1 MSTPT
6 LADPTCLL
14 CDGSSRP
21 ETRFAPAQ
29 FRRCEQCGFIFAAGE
44 PDTDVY
50 DDTYF
55 EGYAGGDYL
64 SEEAQRRRES
74 RIRLDLLARVAPP
87 PGRLLEIGSAAG
99 FLLHEASLRGYEPV
113 GVEPN
118 AAMVGHARD
127 ALGMDVRVG
136 FLGEVALPAEPFD
149 VACAFHVVEHLERPR
164 EALRAVHDA
173 LAPGGHLLAEVPNA
187 ESAAAHRLGGRWQSL
202 EPSYHV
208 GQYGPES
215 LRTLLE
221 RTGFEVLR
229 IDTVPFALYAAR
241 TRADL
246 LVRGAVEA
254 ARARTALPAGPHP
267 SAHQLLRAVAR
278 RAA

>member
-1 MSTPT
+1 VSTPT

-14 CDGSSRP
+14 CDGPSRA
-21 ETRFAPAQ
+21 ESRFTPAR
-29 FRRCEQCGFIFAAGE
+29 FRRCEQCGFIFAADE

-55 EGYAGGDYL
+55 AGYVGGDYL

-74 RIRLDLLARVAPP
+74 RIRLDMLARLAPP
-87 PGRLLEIGSAAG
+87 PARLLEVGSAAG
-99 FLLHEASLRGYEPV
+99 FFLHEASLRGYDPV

-118 AAMVGHARD
+118 PAMAAYARD
-127 ALGMDVRVG
+127 ALGMDARAG
-136 FLGEVALPAEPFD
+136 RIGELPLPSEGFD

-164 EALRAVHDA
+164 EALRAVHEA

-187 ESAAAHRLGGRWQSL
+187 ESAAAHRLGGRWQPL
-202 EPSYHV
+202 EPGYHV

-229 IDTVPFALYAAR
+229 IDTVPFALYASR
-241 TRADL
+241 SRPGL
-246 LVRGAVEA
+246 LLRGAVEA
-254 ARARTALPAGPHP
+254 ARARAALPAGPHP
-267 SAHQLLRAVAR
+267 SAHQLLRAAAR

>member
-1 MSTPT
+1 VSPST
-6 LADPTCLL
+6 LADPACLL
-14 CDGSSRP
+14 CDGPSRP
-21 ETRFAPAQ
+21 EGRFTPAR
-29 FRRCEQCGFIFAAGE
+29 FRRCERCGFIFAAGE

-55 EGYAGGDYL
+55 AGYMGGDYL
-64 SEEAQRRRES
+64 SEEAQRRKES
-74 RIRLDLLARVAPP
+74 RIRLDLLARLAPP
-87 PGRLLEIGSAAG
+87 PRKLLEVGSAAG
-99 FLLHEASLRGYEPV
+99 FFLHEASLRGYEPV
-113 GVEPN
+113 GIEPN
-118 AAMVGHARD
+118 AAMAAHARD
-127 ALGMDVRVG
+127 ELGMDVRVG
-136 FLGEVALPAEPFD
+136 RLGELPLPGESFG

-187 ESAAAHRLGGRWQSL
+187 ESAAAHRLGGRWKSL

-208 GQYGPES
+208 GQYGPGS

-246 LVRGAVEA
+246 LLRGAVEA